1 MGQGAGGPRSA
12 GGPGEPGAHSTDDEV
27 EHGDPVSD
35 ARGGTKPDRRDRRGG
50 HRPRDGARLVTA
62 EPDDGAVL
70 GPCAPRE
77 RGPHSCHGND
87 ELHEHVHRRRRGLS
101 CRLGGGSTRP
111 GEGAD
116 GLREGQPCLRS
127 SPLAKRYGWGFHYD
141 AEGRVALVP
150 VGSPEYEA
158 FVTDD
163 SLTVVKAM
171 RSKRK

>member
-1 MGQGAGGPRSA
+1 MGTTNYTNTFIAVAEDCPVASAEVPPVPVKGP
-12 GGPGEPGAHSTDDEV
+12 TV
-27 EHGDPVSD
+27 F
-35 ARGGTKPDRRDRRGG
+35 AR
-50 HRPRDGARLVTA
+50 
-62 EPDDGAVL
+62 
-70 GPCAPRE
+70 
-77 RGPHSCHGND
+77 
-87 ELHEHVHRRRRGLS
+87 
-101 CRLGGGSTRP
+101 
-111 GEGAD
+111 
-116 GLREGQPCLRS
+116 GQPCLRS